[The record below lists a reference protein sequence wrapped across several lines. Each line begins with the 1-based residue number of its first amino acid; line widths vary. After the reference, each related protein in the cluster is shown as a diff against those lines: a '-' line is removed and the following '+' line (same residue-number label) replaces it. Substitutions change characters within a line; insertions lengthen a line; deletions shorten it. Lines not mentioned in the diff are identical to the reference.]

1 MIKYDELL
9 EQYITFDGE
18 NSDEENS
25 NEENFDEKY
34 FEHTS
39 ITNNIYIYNYIK
51 YINFYII
58 FLCIYIYVYVASN
71 ALLTYKKNIK
81 KQFIELFAF
90 KTHLNQK
97 R

>member
-58 FLCIYIYVYVASN
+58 FLYIYIYIYIYTGSRQ
-71 ALLTYKKNIK
+71 I
-81 KQFIELFAF
+81 
-90 KTHLNQK
+90 
-97 R
+97 